1 MIIIEQMPLHLLD
14 FCSNSYKDPELWHYG
29 ILTFVINWFP
39 GVIASVHLL
48 SYQRN
53 ELGFIKT
60 FFWCGKWSL
69 FVAIAISTIVM
80 YISTYYVDVG
90 EVLKTVI
97 CLFLVI
103 FVWKKPNKNNR

>member
-1 MIIIEQMPLHLLD
+1 MVIIEQMPLHLLD
-14 FCSNSYKDPELWHYG
+14 FCSISYKDPELWHYG

-80 YISTYYVDVG
+80 YISTYYVQG
-90 EVLKTVI
+90 RRK
-97 CLFLVI
+97 
-103 FVWKKPNKNNR
+103 VWKSERAHSTGWGWCAPSG